1 MKESHYYVSIAIF
14 AVVVMTLILEVI
26 DHFK

>member
-14 AVVVMTLILEVI
+14 VVVVMTLILEVI